1 MDTEIRGLTDRF
13 VARHTVD
20 PALSNQ
26 WPFNRLSSKRN
37 RPTEI
42 FLEVKYYTYQNP
54 VRVKEWKGLGRI
66 FELGSSFVMS
76 ICSGEAIWIN
86 ISSYPCTEY

>member
-26 WPFNRLSSKRN
+26 WPFNRPRSTRN
-37 RPTEI
+37 SPTEI
-42 FLEVKYYTYQNP
+42 LLEVKQYTCHLLP
-54 VRVKEWKGLGRI
+54 SRDEEKEAHDAVNCR
-66 FELGSSFVMS
+66 
-76 ICSGEAIWIN
+76 
-86 ISSYPCTEY
+86 